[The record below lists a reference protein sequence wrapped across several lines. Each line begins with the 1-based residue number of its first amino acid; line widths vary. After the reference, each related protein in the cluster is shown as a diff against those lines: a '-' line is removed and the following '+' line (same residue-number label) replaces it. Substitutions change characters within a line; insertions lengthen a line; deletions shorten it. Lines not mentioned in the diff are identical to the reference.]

1 MFNTNHNTET
11 IRWSDTLKRLKPQ
24 RYASAR
30 ISPFTTASAADKKA
44 VILSPKKTRYSTL
57 KAAFFQKVISA
68 EEEDDL
74 PPLSPVDQD
83 GLSTSSSYSSFNESI
98 NDSIDHLYT
107 ISEKR
112 KKKSLTCPNIVALDR
127 PLPPLPSTK
136 SLDLFNTTAL
146 SKGYASTTKIT
157 RAAASKS
164 QVQLKRA
171 ATWLGLPVQ
180 RILASPQVQNMGSMI
195 HQKYPS
201 HLFLRRHNL
210 PVLSIS
216 NSTLSTNRSSPEQQL
231 ADFSKELVYGTDSDH
246 FAFLNYADNQFGFYS
261 SADRPQEEAL
271 AFEVEEPFSLNF
283 IVAARHTN
291 TVIREGLA
299 KIGIWPMTPAK
310 PTDQQEL
317 PIAGFTCLNFENKLD
332 ILDQGVSRFRL
343 TKPIDKSSN
352 RWLNIELLIDIKV
365 EEVLPAVVHRFP
377 WSYTTHPYSAASYQ
391 SSEEDIVSDPREL
404 AISQKHCKQGDFL
417 TLYTRGMAHP
427 TWKRYWVT
435 MEENQLVL
443 HDFTY
448 KVCSET
454 KEPISIIPLI
464 PLQAVSKPSVEDCEN
479 VGIAR
484 KTGILLQ
491 FDRNAA
497 ILTEPVRLESDEGLD
512 GKAYVFG
519 DSEKNTIHWRRAL
532 SAYITD
538 DDNKNKT
545 TEEGIDLRFLW

>member
-1 MFNTNHNTET
+1 MAT
-11 IRWSDTLKRLKPQ
+11 KRG
-24 RYASAR
+24 
-30 ISPFTTASAADKKA
+30 
-44 VILSPKKTRYSTL
+44 ILR
-57 KAAFFQKVISA
+57 KV
-68 EEEDDL
+68 
-74 PPLSPVDQD
+74 
-83 GLSTSSSYSSFNESI
+83 
-98 NDSIDHLYT
+98 
-107 ISEKR
+107 EK
-112 KKKSLTCPNIVALDR
+112 NV
-127 PLPPLPSTK
+127 
-136 SLDLFNTTAL
+136 
-146 SKGYASTTKIT
+146 
-157 RAAASKS
+157 
-164 QVQLKRA
+164 
-171 ATWLGLPVQ
+171 
-180 RILASPQVQNMGSMI
+180 
-195 HQKYPS
+195 
-201 HLFLRRHNL
+201 
-210 PVLSIS
+210 
-216 NSTLSTNRSSPEQQL
+216 
-231 ADFSKELVYGTDSDH
+231 
-246 FAFLNYADNQFGFYS
+246 

-299 KIGIWPMTPAK
+299 KIGIWPMAPAK
-310 PTDQQEL
+310 PADQQEL

-448 KVCSET
+448 KET

-491 FDRNAA
+491 FDRSVA